1 MALILQSRKHI
12 FNIFSKRLF
21 EQANSFVI
29 FGKLCFNR
37 NTMTTDKQ
45 TQSATENRAA
55 PAQPRL
61 RVQPLAHDTF
71 STLAYACI
79 MGLLCFEFLAL
90 FWLDIF

>member
-1 MALILQSRKHI
+1 
-12 FNIFSKRLF
+12 
-21 EQANSFVI
+21 
-29 FGKLCFNR
+29 
-37 NTMTTDKQ
+37 MTTDKQ
-45 TQSATENRAA
+45 TQSATETRAV
-55 PAQPRL
+55 PARTRL